1 MLNIAVFVSG
11 GGTNLQNLIDT
22 ELVSKQIKL
31 VVASSNKAY
40 ALERAK
46 KHNIPTIIFMNDNN
60 DDVVDNVDNVAN
72 EVDLL
77 NTLEEKHIELIV
89 LAGYL
94 KILSPFFLK
103 NFKGTVINIHP
114 SLLPAYGGM
123 GMYGL
128 KVHQAVLR
136 DKKTI
141 TGATV
146 HIVTE
151 EPDSG
156 EILDKIEVQVENN
169 DTPSSLQIRVMEKG
183 EKIVLPRVVR
193 KILERSL

>member
-11 GGTNLQNLIDT
+11 GGNNLQNLIDT
-22 ELVSKQIKL
+22 ELVGDQIRL
-31 VVASSNKAY
+31 VVSSSDKAY

-46 KHNIPTIIFMNDNN
+46 KKNIPTITFIDDGNLDN
-60 DDVVDNVDNVAN
+60 
-72 EVDLL
+72 ESDLL
-77 NTLEEKHIELIV
+77 KILEEKQIELIV

-103 NFKGTVINIHP
+103 NFKGSVINIHP
-114 SLLPAYGGM
+114 SLLPAYGGI

-146 HIVTE
+146 HIVTA
-151 EPDSG
+151 EPDAG
-156 EILDKIEVQVENN
+156 EILDQIEVPVGKD
-169 DTPSSLQIRVMEKG
+169 DTPSSLQTRVMEQG
-183 EKIVLPRVVR
+183 ERIVLPRVVR

>member
-22 ELVSKQIKL
+22 ELVGDQIKL
-31 VVASSNKAY
+31 VVASSDKAY
-40 ALERAK
+40 ALERAR
-46 KHNIPTIIFMNDNN
+46 KHNIPTIIYMNNDNA
-60 DDVVDNVDNVAN
+60 AN
-72 EVDLL
+72 EMELL
-77 NTLEEKHIELIV
+77 KILETKKIELIV

-114 SLLPAYGGM
+114 SLLPAYGGL

-151 EPDSG
+151 IPDAG
-156 EILDKIEVQVENN
+156 EILGQIEVPIEND
-169 DTPSSLQIRVMEKG
+169 DTPSSLQQRVMEKG
-183 EKIVLPRVVR
+183 EKILLPQIV
-193 KILERSL
+193 KKLLERSL

>member
-22 ELVSKQIKL
+22 ELVGDQIKL
-31 VVASSNKAY
+31 VVASSDKAY

-46 KHNIPTIIFMNDNN
+46 KYNIPTIIFHRNN
-60 DDVVDNVDNVAN
+60 DDD
-72 EVDLL
+72 EKELL
-77 NTLEEKHIELIV
+77 QILEEKEIELIV
-89 LAGYL
+89 LAGFL
-94 KILSPFFLK
+94 KILSPFFLN

-114 SLLPAYGGM
+114 SLLPAYGGL

-128 KVHQAVLR
+128 KVHQAVLK
-136 DKKTI
+136 DKNTK

-151 EPDSG
+151 EPDAG
-156 EILDKIEVQVENN
+156 EILGQIEVPVEND
-169 DTPSSLQIRVMEKG
+169 DTPSSLQQRVMEKG
-183 EKIVLPRVVR
+183 EKILLSQVV
-193 KILERSL
+193 KKLLERSL

>member
-22 ELVSKQIKL
+22 ELVGEQIKL
-31 VVASSNKAY
+31 VVASSDKAY

-46 KHNIPTIIFMNDNN
+46 KHNIPTVIFI
-60 DDVVDNVDNVAN
+60 DDDL
-72 EVDLL
+72 DLL
-77 NTLEEKHIELIV
+77 NILEQKHIELIV

-151 EPDSG
+151 EPDAG
-156 EILDKIEVQVENN
+156 EILDQIEVPVENN

-183 EKIVLPRVVR
+183 EKILLPKVVR

>member
-22 ELVSKQIKL
+22 ELVGDQIKL
-31 VVASSNKAY
+31 VVASINKSY
-40 ALERAK
+40 ALERAR
-46 KHNIPTIIFMNDNN
+46 KHNIPTITFNDNE
-60 DDVVDNVDNVAN
+60 NVDN
-72 EVDLL
+72 ETHLL
-77 NTLEEKHIELIV
+77 KILEEKQIELIV

-103 NFKGTVINIHP
+103 NFKGIVINIHP
-114 SLLPAYGGM
+114 SLLPAYGGI

-128 KVHQAVLR
+128 KVHQAVLK
-136 DKKTI
+136 DKKNI

-151 EPDSG
+151 EPDAG
-156 EILDKIEVQVENN
+156 EILDQIEVNVEDD
-169 DTPSSLQIRVMEKG
+169 DTPTTLQKRVMELG
-183 EKIVLPRVVR
+183 EKIVLPRVV
-193 KILERSL
+193 KKLLERSL

>member
-22 ELVSKQIKL
+22 ELVSDQIKL
-31 VVASSNKAY
+31 VVASSDKAY

-46 KHNIPTIIFMNDNN
+46 KNNIPTIVFKKE
-60 DDVVDNVDNVAN
+60 DD
-72 EVDLL
+72 EKELL
-77 NTLEEKHIELIV
+77 LTLEEKHIKLIV

-103 NFKGTVINIHP
+103 KFKGTVINIHP
-114 SLLPAYGGM
+114 SLLPAYGGI

-146 HIVTE
+146 HKVTA
-151 EPDSG
+151 EPDAG
-156 EILDKIEVQVENN
+156 EILDQIEIPVEKD
-169 DTPSSLQIRVMEKG
+169 DTPSSLQLRVMEQG
-183 EKIVLPRVVR
+183 EKIVLPRVVI